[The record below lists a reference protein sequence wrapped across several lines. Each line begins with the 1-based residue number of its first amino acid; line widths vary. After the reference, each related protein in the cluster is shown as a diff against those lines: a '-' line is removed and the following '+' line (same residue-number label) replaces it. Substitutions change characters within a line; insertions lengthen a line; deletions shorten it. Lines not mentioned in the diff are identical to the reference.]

1 MLTGVVSIH
10 ALHEMFCRD
19 FPGSMERFSDPAI
32 KTLLPE
38 GAVHNPARVGEA
50 SM

>member
-1 MLTGVVSIH
+1 
-10 ALHEMFCRD
+10 
-19 FPGSMERFSDPAI
+19 MERFSDPAI

-38 GAVHNPARVGEA
+38 GAVPNPACVGEA